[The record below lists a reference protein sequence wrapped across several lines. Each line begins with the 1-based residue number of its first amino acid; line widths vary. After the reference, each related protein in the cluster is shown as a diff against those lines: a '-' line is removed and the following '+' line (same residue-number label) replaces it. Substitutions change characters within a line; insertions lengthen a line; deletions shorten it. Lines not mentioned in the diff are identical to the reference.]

1 MKSLDKIILIFAL
14 ILTYNSVFAQ
24 TGSISGSVTDDK
36 TNLPVEAASVSLVS
50 SKDSIILNG
59 TETGADGKF
68 KFSNLSPGNYGIRV
82 NLIGYSKVYISGIII
97 NNDNPSVNL
106 KPLKLKSGE
115 TTTEEINVEA
125 ERSAIEF
132 KEDKKIFNV
141 EQGMNVQGG
150 SAIDVLKNIPSVSV
164 DADGNISLRGNENV
178 KILVDGKPFGLN
190 NAENRNSVLDQIP
203 SSLIESVELVTNP
216 SAKYDADNSAG
227 IINLRLKKSEG
238 LGYNGNL
245 LLNAGSKDKYNGSLN
260 LNFRKDKMNFFG
272 SYDYRLQNN
281 IINGDNSR
289 EIFSNN
295 SLFTQS
301 SDATSRYNGHFAKGG
316 FDYNI
321 SKEHSLSYLLN
332 YNYRDRR
339 RSDNSISE
347 TYNST
352 TGDLENQSNLITK
365 DNSDGYTIDMS
376 LNYNMTFKTPGKSL
390 SSEAIYTRYKDNTY
404 NNTTEN
410 IIYPKSSSEPLLENR
425 ITDEVNDEGNFSIDY
440 VNPFSKDSK
449 LETGLKVVLRN
460 NDKDFSVEK
469 FDYSSNSY
477 INDPSQSNIYA
488 YNENIYALYAAY
500 DAKINKFGIK
510 AGLRAEQTDTKG
522 DLKNTN
528 QINKSNYFDLFPSLN
543 LTQKFD
549 ETQELAFSYSLR
561 INRPTVQMLN
571 PFVIAF
577 DPYNYFSGNPDLKP
591 EYVNSFEL
599 GYLKYFETITINPS
613 IFYTHKK
620 DQLSRT
626 RELLDS
632 NIALLTFDNY
642 GNTENYGAELVL
654 NAKPFEFISL
664 NGSVSY
670 YKNIIDATNLDSA
683 YKNENYS
690 WNGRISAN
698 MYLPMFADLGITYFY
713 SGRNVFA
720 QGVLEP
726 FQSMDVSLKRDFF
739 EKRVTL
745 GLRVSDVFNTL
756 KFDVKLNN
764 TQNFQESFY
773 RKRDSRALYFNL
785 TYRFGNDSK
794 IQEKKRRRVNE
805 QPGND
810 GFGF

>member
-1 MKSLDKIILIFAL
+1 MKNLFGLILIL
-14 ILTYNSVFAQ
+14 YCNLTYNLSYGQ
-24 TGSISGSVTDDK
+24 NGSISGTVIDSK
-36 TNLPVEAASVSLVS
+36 SNMPLEAAAVSLIS
-50 SKDSIILNG
+50 GKDSVILKG
-59 TETGADGKF
+59 TETGVDGKF
-68 KFSNLSPGNYGIRV
+68 VFSDLPFGKYSVRV
-82 NLIGYSKVYISGIII
+82 SLVGFSKAFVSGINIVK
-97 NNDNPSVNL
+97 DNPSVNL
-106 KPLKLKSGE
+106 DALKLKSGE
-115 TTTEEINVEA
+115 ATTEEINVEA

-190 NAENRNSVLDQIP
+190 NSENRNSVLDQIP
-203 SSLIESVELVTNP
+203 SNLIESIELVTNP
-216 SAKYDADNSAG
+216 SAKYAAENSAG
-227 IINLRLKKSEG
+227 IINIKLKKSEG

-260 LNFRKDKMNFFG
+260 LNFRKDKVNFFG

-281 IINGDNSR
+281 FIDGENSR
-289 EIFSNN
+289 QIYSDN
-295 SLFTQS
+295 SLFTQTAE
-301 SDATSRYNGHFAKGG
+301 ATNRNIGHFAKGG

-321 SKEHSLSYLLN
+321 DKDNSLSYLFN
-332 YNYRDRR
+332 YNYRERR
-339 RSDNSISE
+339 RTDNSMTE
-347 TYNST
+347 TVNSS
-352 TGDLENQSNLITK
+352 TGTLENQSNLVTL
-365 DNSDGYTIDMS
+365 DNGDGYTLDMS
-376 LNYNMTFKTPGKSL
+376 LNYNKNFKNPGQTL
-390 SSEAIYTRYKDNTY
+390 SSEAVFTRYKDNSL
-404 NNTTEN
+404 NNTNEY
-410 IIYPKSSSEPLLENR
+410 ILYPTGTVNPVIENR
-425 ITDEVNDEGNFSIDY
+425 YNDEVNNEGNLSLDY

-449 LETGLKVVLRN
+449 FETGLKIVLRS
-460 NDKDFSVEK
+460 NDKDYMVED
-469 FDYSSNSY
+469 FDYSINGF
-477 INDPSQSNIYA
+477 INDSSQSNIFA
-488 YNENIYALYAAY
+488 YNENIYALYGAY
-500 DAKINKFGIK
+500 DLKINKFGLK
-510 AGLRAEQTDTKG
+510 VGLRAEQTDTKS

-528 QINKSNYFDLFPSLN
+528 QIKKSDYFDLFPSVN
-543 LTQKFD
+543 LTQKLD
-549 ETQELAFSYSLR
+549 ETQELALSYSRR

-571 PFVIAF
+571 PFVTAF
-577 DPYNYFSGNPDLKP
+577 DPYNYFAGNPDLKP
-591 EYVNSFEL
+591 EYVNSLEL
-599 GYLKYFETITINPS
+599 GYLKYFETLTINPS

-626 RELLDS
+626 REYLDS

-654 NAKPFEFISL
+654 NAKPLEFLNL

-670 YKNIIDATNLDSA
+670 YKNVIDATNLDSA
-683 YKNENYS
+683 YKNENYT

-720 QGVLEP
+720 QGILEP

-739 EKRVTL
+739 DKRVTL
-745 GLRVSDVFNTL
+745 GMRVSDVFNTL

>member
-1 MKSLDKIILIFAL
+1 MKSLYRFIL
-14 ILTYNSVFAQ
+14 ILTATLTYDLSYGQN
-24 TGSISGSVTDDK
+24 GSITGTVIDYK
-36 TNLPVEAASVSLVS
+36 TNIPLEAAAVSLIS
-50 SKDSIILNG
+50 GKDSVILNG
-59 TETGADGKF
+59 TETGPDGKF
-68 KFSNLSPGNYGIRV
+68 VFKDLTSGKYGIRV
-82 NLIGYSKVYISGIII
+82 SLVGFSKAYVSGINVGKDNSVII
-97 NNDNPSVNL
+97 LD
-106 KPLKLKSGE
+106 PLKLKSGE
-115 TTTEEINVEA
+115 TSTEEINVEA

-203 SSLIESVELVTNP
+203 SNLIESIELVTNP
-216 SAKYDADNSAG
+216 SAKYAAENSAG
-227 IINLRLKKSEG
+227 IINIKLKKSDG

-260 LNFRKDKMNFFG
+260 LNFRKDQVNFFG

-281 IINGDNSR
+281 YIEGENSR
-289 EIFSNN
+289 EIYSQN

-301 SDATSRYNGHFAKGG
+301 AEGTARNTGHFVKGG

-321 SKEHSLSYLLN
+321 NKNNTLSYLLN
-332 YNYRDRR
+332 YNNRERKR
-339 RSDNSISE
+339 KDNSVTE
-347 TYNST
+347 TFNTST
-352 TGDLENQSNLITK
+352 GMLENQSTLITN
-365 DNSDGYTIDMS
+365 DNADGYTLDMS
-376 LNYNMTFKTPGKSL
+376 LNYNLLFKNPGQSL
-390 SSEAIYTRYKDNTY
+390 SSEAVYTRYKDNSL

-410 IIYPKSSSEPLLENR
+410 IIYPESINPLLENR
-425 ITDEVNDEGNFSIDY
+425 YTDDVNDEGNFSVDY
-440 VNPFSKDSK
+440 INPFSKDSK
-449 LETGLKVVLRN
+449 LETGLKIILRG
-460 NDKDFSVEK
+460 NDKNYRVE
-469 FDYSSNSY
+469 DYDYNSGIY
-477 INDPSQSNIYA
+477 INDSTQTNDYT
-488 YNENIYALYAAY
+488 YNEDIYALYGSY
-500 DAKINKFGIK
+500 DMKIDKFGFNI
-510 AGLRAEQTDTKG
+510 GLRAEQTDTKG

-528 QINKSNYFDLFPSLN
+528 QITKSSYFDLFPSLN
-543 LTQKFD
+543 LTQKID
-549 ETQELAFSYSLR
+549 ETQELALSYSRR

-571 PFVIAF
+571 PFVTAF

-591 EYVNSFEL
+591 EYVNSLEL
-599 GYLKYFETITINPS
+599 SYLKYFETLTINPS

-626 RELLDS
+626 REILDS

-654 NAKPFEFISL
+654 NAKPLEFLNL

-670 YKNIIDATNLDSA
+670 YKNVIDATNLDSA
-683 YKNENYS
+683 YKNENYT

-739 EKRVTL
+739 DKRVTI
-745 GLRVSDVFNTL
+745 GMRVSDVFNTL

-764 TQNFQESFY
+764 TQNFQETFY